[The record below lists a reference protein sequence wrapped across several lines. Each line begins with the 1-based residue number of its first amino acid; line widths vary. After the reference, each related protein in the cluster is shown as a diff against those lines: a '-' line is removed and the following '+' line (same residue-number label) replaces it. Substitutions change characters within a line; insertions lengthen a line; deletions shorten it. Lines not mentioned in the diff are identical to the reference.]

1 MTRILVLTGHPRRDS
16 LCGALASSYADAAET
31 AGHEVRRLALA
42 DLPVDLTPPDYSRE
56 ARPEPWAA
64 EVQAA
69 LAWCEHLVLVSP
81 LWWGGPPAALK
92 ALFDRVLLPGF
103 AFRYRSGSSLWDAL
117 LKGRSARV
125 VLTMDTPPLF
135 FRWAYGAAYERQL
148 RNQVLGFC
156 GFRPVRFTL
165 LGVVKRSTE
174 DQRRNWLRIVHR
186 LGAAGR

>member
-16 LCGALASSYADAAET
+16 LCGALASAYAGAAEA

-56 ARPEPWAA
+56 DRPEPWVA
-64 EVQAA
+64 EVQATI
-69 LAWCEHLVLVSP
+69 AWCEHLVLVSP
-81 LWWGGPPAALK
+81 MWWGGPPAALK
-92 ALFDRVLLPGF
+92 ALFDRVLSPGF
-103 AFRYRSGSSLWDAL
+103 AFRYRPNSSLWDAL

-135 FRWAYGAAYERQL
+135 FRLAYGAAYLRQL
-148 RNQVLGFC
+148 KHQVLGFC
-156 GFRPVRFTL
+156 GFRPLRFTL

-174 DQRRNWLRIVHR
+174 DQRRAWLETASR
-186 LGAAGR
+186 LGGAGR